1 MQNPYAFHRPW
12 LTLLLMLVA
21 AGCAGEGAGG
31 SATSGGASLADI
43 QQQIF
48 TPSCAFFGCHDAVIQ
63 QGGLNLSSVAASHAG
78 LLNAAST
85 LCAGRTLV
93 VAGDPN
99 ASYLMN
105 KVGASIDRCGA
116 QMPDIG
122 GLPSLSNEQLEQIG
136 SWIEAGAEPPLST
149 TTTSP
154 TTSTSSTTSTS
165 LTTSTT
171 LF

>member
-1 MQNPYAFHRPW
+1 MQNPSTSHRPW
-12 LTLLLMLVA
+12 LPLLLMLVA
-21 AGCAGEGAGG
+21 AGCAGEGSGG
-31 SATSGGASLADI
+31 SASSGSASLADI

-48 TPSCAFFGCHDAVIQ
+48 TPSCAQFGCHDAVIQ
-63 QGGLNLSSVAASHAG
+63 QAGLNLSTVAVSYGG
-78 LLNAAST
+78 LVNTAST

-93 VAGDPN
+93 VASDPD
-99 ASYLMN
+99 ASYLLD
-105 KVGASIDRCGA
+105 KVGASTDRCGA

-122 GLPSLSNEQLEQIG
+122 GLPSLSDEQLEQIR

-149 TTTSP
+149 TTT
-154 TTSTSSTTSTS
+154 TTS

>member
-1 MQNPYAFHRPW
+1 MQNQPATHRFW
-12 LTLLLMLVA
+12 LPLLLTLVA

-48 TPSCAFFGCHDAVIQ
+48 TPSCAFFGCHDAVVQ
-63 QGGLNLSSVAASHAG
+63 QAGLNLSTVAASHAG

-85 LCAGRTLV
+85 LCPGRTLV
-93 VAGDPN
+93 IANDPD

-105 KVGASIDRCGA
+105 KVGASTDRCGT

-122 GLPSLSNEQLEQIG
+122 GLPSLSDEQLEQIR

-149 TTTSP
+149 TTT
-154 TTSTSSTTSTS
+154 TTSSTTST
-165 LTTSTT
+165 T

>member
-1 MQNPYAFHRPW
+1 MQNPSSSHRPW

-48 TPSCAFFGCHDAVIQ
+48 TPSCAQFGCHDAVIQ
-63 QGGLNLSSVAASHAG
+63 QAGLNLSSVAASHAG
-78 LLNAAST
+78 LVNTAST

-93 VAGDPN
+93 VANDSD
-99 ASYLMN
+99 ASYLMD
-105 KVGASIDRCGA
+105 KVGASTDRCGA

-122 GLPSLSNEQLEQIG
+122 GLPSLTDEQLEQIR
-136 SWIEAGAEPPLST
+136 SWIEAGAHPPLST
-149 TTTSP
+149 TT
-154 TTSTSSTTSTS
+154 TS

>member
-1 MQNPYAFHRPW
+1 MQHPSAFHRPW

-31 SATSGGASLADI
+31 SASSGSASLADI

-48 TPSCAFFGCHDAVIQ
+48 TPSCAFFGCHDAV
-63 QGGLNLSSVAASHAG
+63 GTGAGLSLSSVAASYAG
-78 LLNAAST
+78 LLNTAST
-85 LCAGRTLV
+85 LCPGRTLV
-93 VAGDPN
+93 VAADPD
-99 ASYLMN
+99 ASYLLD
-105 KVGASIDRCGA
+105 KVGASTDRCGD
-116 QMPDIG
+116 QMPPIG
-122 GLPSLSNEQLEQIG
+122 LLPSLSDQQLEQIR

-149 TTTSP
+149 TTTS
-154 TTSTSSTTSTS
+154 